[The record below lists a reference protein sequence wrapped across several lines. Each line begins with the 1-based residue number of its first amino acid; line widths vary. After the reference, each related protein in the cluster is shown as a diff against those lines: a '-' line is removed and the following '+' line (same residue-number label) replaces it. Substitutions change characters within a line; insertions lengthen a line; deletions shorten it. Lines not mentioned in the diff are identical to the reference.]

1 MINKSIR
8 ELEND
13 RKDKIKNLNLEE
25 TKAYVSNLHKK
36 MYMSNDKHEIDLC
49 SDKIV
54 EAFDLMD
61 RTYLL
66 DVYSAYWDYQ
76 IREFS
81 NDLDMKKLNI
91 KYFLASKSFEMFY
104 NGYFVLMVDF
114 ETLKSLFK
122 IYYHRYIRQS
132 NEINH
137 ILNELSET
145 YDFRS
150 EDFASYLK
158 QEFHLKEDI
167 HLAYYVRIAI
177 ARLVISLKDFIKTME
192 DRHESQ
198 FTDEYIKSQLE
209 NIANRRKNEDNEK
222 EYLDL
227 LGEYESL
234 LSSLS
239 NVKLEY
245 VKLKDEVLD
254 FLSKDDGFILI
265 KLDHYENHNYINPL
279 DKEAIID
286 VKPKFDF
293 ESLKLD
299 FW

>member
-13 RKDKIKNLNLEE
+13 RKDKIKKLNLEE

-66 DVYSAYWDYQ
+66 DVYSAYWDCQ

-198 FTDEYIKSQLE
+198 FTGEYIKSQLE